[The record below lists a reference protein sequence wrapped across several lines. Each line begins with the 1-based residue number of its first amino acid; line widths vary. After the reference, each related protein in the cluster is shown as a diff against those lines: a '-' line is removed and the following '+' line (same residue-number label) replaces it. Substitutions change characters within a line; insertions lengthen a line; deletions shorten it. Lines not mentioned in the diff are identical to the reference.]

1 MMKTVVCM
9 QPGQMVMSTA
19 PKPTPQP
26 GEVLIKIKRIGICGT
41 DIHAFAG
48 NQPYFQYPRVLGH
61 ELAGIIESVG
71 QGVSLTPG
79 KAAYIIPYM
88 ECGTC
93 IACRHG
99 KTNCCTNMQVI
110 GVHLDGGMCEYL
122 AVPED
127 HVVVAENLTLDQL
140 ALVECLAIGA
150 HAVRRANVQAGA
162 TVLAVGAGPI
172 GMGIMQFAK
181 VQGARVIALDMNQ
194 ERLQFCQDSL
204 GVDEV
209 IHAGDDVKA
218 RLEHL
223 TNGDYPQIVIDATGN
238 PKAMMAGF
246 EWVAH
251 GGSYVFVS
259 IVKADISFSDP
270 EFHKRELT
278 LLGSR
283 NATPEDFR
291 HVVNC
296 LQKGSVAA
304 SPMITHRGDF
314 NQLTELL
321 PVWSAPNSGV
331 IKAVVEL

>member
-1 MMKTVVCM
+1 MKTVVCM
-9 QPGQMVMSTA
+9 QPGQIVVRNA
-19 PKPTPQP
+19 PKPEPGP
-26 GEVLIKIKRIGICGT
+26 GEVLVKIKRIGICGT

-71 QGVSLTPG
+71 QGVSLVPG

-88 ECGTC
+88 ECGNC

-110 GVHLDGGMCEYL
+110 GVHLDGGMCEYI

-127 HVVVAENLTLDQL
+127 HVVVAESLTLDQL

-162 TVLAVGAGPI
+162 TVLVVGAGPI

-181 VQGARVIALDMNQ
+181 VQGARVIALDVNQ
-194 ERLQFCQDSL
+194 ERLQFCRDSL
-204 GVDEV
+204 GVDEIIV
-209 IHAGDDVKA
+209 AGADIKA
-218 RLEHL
+218 QLERL

-238 PKAMMAGF
+238 PKAMMDGF

-259 IVKADISFSDP
+259 IVKADITFSDP

-296 LQKGSVAA
+296 LQNGSVTA
-304 SPMITHRGDF
+304 SPMITHRGNFD
-314 NQLTELL
+314 QLTDLL
-321 PVWSAPNSGV
+321 PVWSAPSSGV